1 MNRKRLRHLVDLVW
15 QHIWEDQSVPST
27 TVADEL
33 IDRALLVEI
42 SENKELV
49 DGKLYWVRHVDSGD
63 EWHIGR
69 YNEKFQQFQFIG
81 RTIYDMPTIVEIDY
95 NIVEKL

>member
-1 MNRKRLRHLVDLVW
+1 M
-15 QHIWEDQSVPST
+15 
-27 TVADEL
+27 
-33 IDRALLVEI
+33 
-42 SENKELV
+42 ENKLI

-63 EWHIGR
+63 EWHIGK
-69 YNEKFQQFQFIG
+69 YCEKFQQFQFIG